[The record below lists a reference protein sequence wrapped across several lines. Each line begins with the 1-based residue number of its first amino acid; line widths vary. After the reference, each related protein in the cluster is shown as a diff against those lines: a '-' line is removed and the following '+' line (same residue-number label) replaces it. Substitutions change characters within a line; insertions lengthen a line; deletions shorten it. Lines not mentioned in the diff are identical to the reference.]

1 VTTPSNPLD
10 EAQLAAACHANFVE
24 FAREK
29 ARWSGNRGEL
39 AERSG
44 AVLFSSGSDFP
55 VESNGAIRLDPTA
68 DPDDVIDV
76 ADAWFSDRGKGWSL
90 ATSSA
95 IPGDDA
101 LAARAEDRGLL
112 RILDSPAMVCDGPL
126 EPAVAPD
133 GTTLRV
139 IDDAA
144 GVAELVAI
152 CDAAYQSLGMPAGVI
167 ADMVTAPDRVL
178 VPHVKTV
185 VAADGT
191 TPVACAQLLL
201 GNGVAGVYY
210 VGTVAAARGRGLA
223 ELVTRYVTN
232 LGFELGAPVVT
243 LQASSMGEPIYRRMG
258 YREIS
263 RYTTHTRFV

>member
-1 VTTPSNPLD
+1 
-10 EAQLAAACHANFVE
+10 
-24 FAREK
+24 
-29 ARWSGNRGEL
+29 
-39 AERSG
+39 
-44 AVLFSSGSDFP
+44 
-55 VESNGAIRLDPTA
+55 
-68 DPDDVIDV
+68 
-76 ADAWFSDRGKGWSL
+76 
-90 ATSSA
+90 
-95 IPGDDA
+95 
-101 LAARAEDRGLL
+101 
-112 RILDSPAMVCDGPL
+112 
-126 EPAVAPD
+126 
-133 GTTLRV
+133 
-139 IDDAA
+139 
-144 GVAELVAI
+144 
-152 CDAAYQSLGMPAGVI
+152 VI